1 LQVPVA
7 LMVPQ
12 KLRQLSDLT
21 MKRHIW
27 ANCATKLAIAAENH
41 PTVLAILQPQRG
53 TLQVWRNQRQGG
65 RPLAI
70 KCGPP
75 ALVAIALLVVLLQMK
90 QKLFGHWCSL
100 N

>member
-1 LQVPVA
+1 
-7 LMVPQ
+7 MHIMYYY
-12 KLRQLSDLT
+12 T
-21 MKRHIW
+21 MKRHMW

-41 PTVLAILQPQRG
+41 PTVLAMLQPQPTQHG
-53 TLQVWRNQRQGG
+53 TLQGWRNQRQGG

-75 ALVAIALLVVLLQMK
+75 ALVGLAILVVLLQVK